1 MQHVSKKFMRSFRDW
16 RLNTAASV
24 ALVFAF
30 AMPAFVAAAGMAVD
44 IAQAYNVKTRLSN
57 ALDKAAL
64 AAGSSDG
71 SVDMLTARINKF
83 FKANYPDT
91 TLGTPSELHVTLG
104 DGTVMVSTTARVP
117 TTFMAIMGQDYITVS
132 ADTEVKREVAGL
144 EIVLVMDNTGSMA
157 DPAGGGVSKI
167 DASKTAASTLVNTLF
182 GANSNV
188 PILWM
193 GVVPFSQAVNVGTGH
208 SAWTAND
215 SFNWGPT
222 SWNGCVE
229 AREASNRDVT
239 DDPPSTATFA
249 KYYSACS
256 TSNGNPWWYTQGTD
270 VASNGTFANSNSWSL
285 GSGWSI
291 TGGVGKK
298 TGTNSSNLSESV
310 SISTSKDYDV
320 TYTITAR
327 TAGSVTA
334 KLGNAT
340 GTARSAAGT
349 YTETFS
355 PSKTTGGFVLAAT
368 GFTGSID
375 NVSILPHNDCTTGGT
390 IKYYSPLDNVNLGP
404 NKYCSQSLLGMT
416 NDKDKVLAAINS
428 MQAAGS
434 TMIDL
439 GMAWGWRMLSPRW
452 RGLWGGDMDANKLPL
467 DYNTPTMNKV
477 VILMT
482 DGDNSFGSN
491 NYTGYGVLSDGR
503 IGTTNT
509 NTANTTLNT
518 RTTAICNSL
527 KANNVIIYTIA
538 LGADLNTTSLNML
551 KACATKP
558 SDYFQSPTTDALQ
571 SSFEA
576 IAAQLN
582 SLHIT
587 N

>member
-1 MQHVSKKFMRSFRDW
+1 MQHMPNRLLRSLRYW
-16 RLNTAASV
+16 RVNTTASV
-24 ALVFAF
+24 ALIFAF
-30 AMPAFVAAAGMAVD
+30 ALPAFVAGAGMAVD

-83 FKANYPDT
+83 FKANYPDNS
-91 TLGTPSELHVTLG
+91 LGTPSELHVTLG
-104 DGTVMVSTTARVP
+104 DGTVMVSTSARVP

-167 DASKTAASTLVNTLF
+167 AASKTAASTLVNTLF

-208 SAWTAND
+208 SNWTTTD
-215 SFNWGPT
+215 SNNWGDT
-222 SWNGCVE
+222 SWGGCVE
-229 AREASNRDVT
+229 ARDANSRDVT
-239 DDPPSTATFA
+239 DDPPATETFP

-256 TSNGNPWWYTQGTD
+256 STNNNVWWYTLGSD
-270 VASNGTFANSNSWSL
+270 IASNGTFASSSSWTL
-285 GSGWSI
+285 GTNWSI
-291 TGGVGKK
+291 TGGVAK
-298 TGTNSSNLSESV
+298 TSTNNSNISESV
-310 SISTSKDYDV
+310 TITSGKKYDV
-320 TYTITAR
+320 TYTVATR
-327 TAGSVTA
+327 TAGSVTV
-334 KLGNAT
+334 KVGNT
-340 GTARSAAGT
+340 SGTARSSAGT
-349 YTETFS
+349 YTETIKAGS
-355 PSKTTGGFVLAAT
+355 SSGGIILAAT
-368 GFTGSID
+368 GFTGTLD
-375 NVSILPHNDCTTGGT
+375 NISVVPHNDCTSGGT
-390 IKYYSPLDNVNLGP
+390 IHSYSPLDTTTLGP
-404 NKYCSQSLLGMT
+404 NKYCAQPLLGMT
-416 NDKDKVLAAINS
+416 KDKTKVLAAIDS
-428 MQAAGS
+428 MQAVGS

-439 GMAWGWRMLSPRW
+439 GMSWGWRMLSPRW
-452 RGLWGGDMDANKLPL
+452 RGLWGGDMDANSLPL
-467 DYNTPTMNKV
+467 NYNTPTMNKV

-503 IGTTNT
+503 IATNSS
-509 NTANTTLNT
+509 TANTTLNT

-551 KACATKP
+551 KACASKP